1 MNNLISHTSG
11 KKLERKLARAISAL
25 LSRKSETEYVCL
37 KLDRGYAQD
46 NQWRVWVKLK
56 HWSEYSMSGE
66 GLYLGVYSA
75 TNSVKHPEQ
84 RESCE
89 AILFKNIS
97 GEITVN
103 KLVKWAL
110 ANLSK

>member
-1 MNNLISHTSG
+1 MNSLISHTSG

-37 KLDRGYAQD
+37 KLDRGYGTE
-46 NQWRVWVKLK
+46 NQWRVWAKISYWDK
-56 HWSEYSMSGE
+56 YSMSGE

-89 AILFKNIS
+89 AILFKNVR
-97 GEITVN
+97 GGITIN

-110 ANLSK
+110 ANLK